1 MLQFFSGTNW
11 LLILSLVFGSAGLAV
26 LGDSLGSKLGKKRMS
41 VFRLRPKHTSRLI
54 TAITGALIA
63 VGILGVTSVLSQ
75 DVRTALF
82 GMKMLKQQMY
92 NLQFQLTQSEQNAQ
106 QARVSLAEAA
116 ASLDITSLELD
127 SMRNDQVLLELQR
140 DELEASLRVLHE
152 QSQSLREQI
161 QALRNEAIALSAN
174 VLLGQ
179 TAFESGMTREEITA
193 GMNSLKQQVRLN
205 VLARVSNQALARMRD
220 IPVEFDAEAEAALI
234 DGIMSADMR
243 QYVRAVSVENSVAVE
258 NMRVMVKFE
267 SGTSI
272 VMYPDGT
279 PVYRKFFANGASEK
293 AEDIMQEFLR
303 ELRNKA
309 IHDGILP
316 EPSTNNIGTMSGEE
330 FFSAV
335 DTLSKIDSPVII
347 SALASG
353 DIYTEGPVVIDIVFE
368 E

>member
-1 MLQFFSGTNW
+1 M
-11 LLILSLVFGSAGLAV
+11 
-26 LGDSLGSKLGKKRMS
+26 
-41 VFRLRPKHTSRLI
+41 
-54 TAITGALIA
+54 
-63 VGILGVTSVLSQ
+63 
-75 DVRTALF
+75 
-82 GMKMLKQQMY
+82 
-92 NLQFQLTQSEQNAQ
+92 
-106 QARVSLAEAA
+106 
-116 ASLDITSLELD
+116 
-127 SMRNDQVLLELQR
+127 
-140 DELEASLRVLHE
+140 EASLLVLHE
-152 QSQSLREQI
+152 ESQRLKEQI

-179 TAFESGMTREEITA
+179 TAFEPGMSRAEIIARLNT
-193 GMNSLKQQVRLN
+193 LKQQVRLN
-205 VLARVSNQALARMRD
+205 VLARISNQSLTRMRD
-220 IPVEFDAEAEAALI
+220 ISVEFEAESETELI
-234 DGIMSADMR
+234 DGLVSADMR
-243 QYVRAVSVENSVAVE
+243 QYVRAVSVENSVAGE
-258 NMRVMVKFE
+258 NMRVIVRFE

-272 VMYPDGT
+272 VMYPDGE

-303 ELRNKA
+303 ELRSKA

>member
-1 MLQFFSGTNW
+1 MLQFFSSTNW

-41 VFRLRPKHTSRLI
+41 IFRLRPKHTSRLI

-63 VGILGVTSVLSQ
+63 VGILAVTSVLSQ

-82 GMKMLKQQMY
+82 GMKMLKQEMY
-92 NLQFQLTQSEQNAQ
+92 NLQFQLTQSEHNTQ

-116 ASLDITSLELD
+116 ASLDLTSLELD
-127 SMRNDQVLLELQR
+127 SMRNDQLLLELQR

-152 QSQSLREQI
+152 ESQRLKEQI

-179 TAFESGMTREEITA
+179 TAFEPGMSRGEIIA
-193 GMNSLKQQVRLN
+193 GLNTLKQQVRLN
-205 VLARVSNQALARMRD
+205 VLARISNQSLTRMRD
-220 IPVEFDAEAEAALI
+220 ISVEFEAESETELI
-234 DGIMSADMR
+234 DGLVSADMR
-243 QYVRAVSVENSVAVE
+243 QYVRAISVENTVLDE
-258 NMRVMVKFE
+258 NMRVLVKLE

-272 VMYPDGT
+272 VIYPDGT
-279 PVYRKFFANGASEK
+279 PVYRKFFANDTGAK
-293 AEDIMQEFLR
+293 AEEIMQIFLR

-309 IHDGILP
+309 LNDGILP

-335 DTLSKIDSPVII
+335 EILSKIDSPVII